1 MSIHNLKYLFNPKS
15 VVLIGASNR
24 LSSIGA
30 VLAKNLLSSDFNG
43 PVMLINPRHDK
54 IYGKRCYPDVA
65 SLPETPELAVI
76 ATPNANVLELI
87 TNLGMRG
94 TKAVIIT
101 SVGFC
106 ELDVK
111 YGKTMQNAI
120 IDVAQQ
126 YHMRIIGPNC
136 LGILLPHIGLNASF
150 SYINSAKGN
159 LAFVSQSGAVMTS
172 VLDWATSRNIGFSH
186 LVSLGDMAD
195 VDFGDMLNYLANDR
209 HTRTILLYAEAIT
222 SARKFISAARAAAR
236 IKPVLVLKVGRH
248 YKDAQ
253 ATASTTGALAG
264 DDAVYD
270 AAFRRAGILRIF
282 SLEEMFEAVETL
294 SIAKPPKGNRM
305 AVLTNEES
313 LGVLTADALIDEG
326 GQLASL
332 SSETI
337 EKLNQ
342 VLPSTWSHQNPVDIM
357 GDATGDRYASTL
369 QVLNQDRNIDA
380 ILILNCPTAIASS
393 VDAACA
399 VINNVPRNQK
409 TLLLASWVGEQ
420 AVNDAR
426 NIFIKHKIPFYDT
439 PEQAVRAF
447 MYLVNYRDNQE
458 MLMETPPSMPE
469 DFSMDTDK
477 SRTLIEKVLL
487 DERCWLN
494 NSESKKL
501 LTAYDIP
508 VVTTT
513 FVHTVKQA
521 MNQAILLG
529 VPVVLKIVSP
539 DIIEKS
545 DVAGVALNLVG
556 PESVRAAAEEMLKK
570 IKEIQPQA
578 QLTGFSIEPML
589 ETRNAYEV
597 SIHMKEDA
605 NFGPVIAFGHGGTAV
620 EIINDKALGLPPLN
634 MHLATEMI
642 SRTKIYKL
650 LTGYREFPS
659 ANIDAIAVTLIKV
672 SQLIIDNPEIAEL
685 DINPL
690 LVDAKGVVALDARV
704 KIKKK
709 SEVTASRLA
718 IRPYPKEM
726 EELIPLGD
734 GRTLLLRPILPEDE
748 SSLQAGFAKLT
759 PEEIRFRFFVP
770 SKNMSHV
777 TAARFTQVDYDRE
790 MALVLTDIGIP
801 GKTPIYGVVRIIAD
815 ADNDSAEYAV
825 IVSHEMTGMGL
836 GILLMRRI
844 IDYARSRGIK
854 KIYGDV
860 LAENQTMLKLCQ
872 VFGFKVKGDPE
883 DFTIKKV
890 ILNLID

>member
-30 VLAKNLLSSDFNG
+30 VLAKNLLSSGYTG

-54 IYGKRCYPDVA
+54 IYGKQCYPDVA

-76 ATPNANVLELI
+76 ATPLSTVLELI

-94 TKAVIIT
+94 TRAVIIT
-101 SVGFC
+101 SASFSK
-106 ELDVK
+106 LDDK
-111 YGKTMQNAI
+111 HGKAMKNALV
-120 IDVAQQ
+120 DVAQQ
-126 YHMRIIGPNC
+126 YHIRIIGPNC

-150 SYINSAKGN
+150 SHINSAKGK
-159 LAFVSQSGAVMTS
+159 LAFVSQSGGIMTS

-186 LVSLGDMAD
+186 LVSLGDMVD

-209 HTRTILLYAEAIT
+209 HTRAILLYAESIT
-222 SARKFISAARAAAR
+222 SARKFMSAARAAAR

-248 YKDAQ
+248 YKGAQ
-253 ATASTTGALAG
+253 ATATPIGALAG

-282 SLEEMFEAVETL
+282 SLEEMFEAVEIL
-294 SIAKPPKGNRM
+294 SIAKPPRGNRM
-305 AVLTNEES
+305 AVLANGGG
-313 LGVLTADALIDEG
+313 LGVLTADALIDQG
-326 GQLASL
+326 GQLACL
-332 SSETI
+332 SGETI

-357 GDATGDRYASTL
+357 SDATGDRYASTL
-369 QVLNQDRNIDA
+369 QVLNQDRNIDS
-380 ILILNCPTAIASS
+380 ILVLNCPTAIASS

-409 TLLLASWVGEQ
+409 PLLLASWVGEQ
-420 AVNDAR
+420 AINDAR
-426 NIFIKHKIPFYDT
+426 DIFIKHNIPFYDT

-447 MYLVNYRDNQE
+447 MYLVNYRHNQE

-477 SRTLIEKVLL
+477 SRTLIEIVLL
-487 DERCWLN
+487 DDRCWLN
-494 NSESKKL
+494 NSESKQL

-513 FVHTVKQA
+513 VVHTVKQA
-521 MNQAILLG
+521 MNKAILLG

-539 DIIEKS
+539 DIIKKS
-545 DVAGVALNLVG
+545 DVAGVALNLIG
-556 PESVRAAAEEMLKK
+556 PESVREAAEEMFKK

-597 SIHMKEDA
+597 SIHMIEDA

-620 EIINDKALGLPPLN
+620 EVINDKALGLPPLN

-642 SRTKIYKL
+642 SRTKIYQL
-650 LTGYREFPS
+650 LKGYSEFPS
-659 ANIDAIAVTLIKV
+659 ANIDVIAVTLIKV
-672 SQLIIDNPEIAEL
+672 SHLIIDNPKIAEL
-685 DINPL
+685 EINPL
-690 LVDAKGVVALDARV
+690 LVDANGVVALDARV
-704 KIKKK
+704 KIKKT
-709 SEVTASRLA
+709 SEVTVNRLA

-770 SKNMSHV
+770 SKIMSHV
-777 TAARFTQVDYDRE
+777 TAARFSQIDYDRE

-801 GKTPIYGVVRIIAD
+801 GKTTIYGVVRIIAD

-836 GILLMRRI
+836 GILLLRRI

-854 KIYGDV
+854 EIYGDV
-860 LAENQTMLKLCQ
+860 LAENQTMLKLCK

-890 ILNLID
+890 TLNLID